1 MNTGSKNGVNEKNK
15 YRYASYFAIRTVK
28 ELYKETVIA
37 WILVK
42 SSDNWNT
49 CRFDKLLQSINIKIL
64 QWMPEVTVSAQ
75 MNFTQQGN

>member
-15 YRYASYFAIRTVK
+15 YKSASYFAIRTVK
-28 ELYKETVIA
+28 ELYKERVIA

-42 SSDNWNT
+42 SSDNRNT

-64 QWMPEVTVSAQ
+64 QGMPEVTVSAQ
-75 MNFTQQGN
+75 MNFTQ